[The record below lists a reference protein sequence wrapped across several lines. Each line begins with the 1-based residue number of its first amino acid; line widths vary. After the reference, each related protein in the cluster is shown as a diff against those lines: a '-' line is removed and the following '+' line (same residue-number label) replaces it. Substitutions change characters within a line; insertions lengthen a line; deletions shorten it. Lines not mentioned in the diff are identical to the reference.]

1 MLGAI
6 PSDSIKTGYNE
17 WNTLT
22 VTARGSTTEFFIND
36 NSVATMGDES
46 FLCGKVGLF
55 AIDSSTSDT
64 PDIVQFRNIQITEL
78 EGVTPTP
85 TPTPNPNLIPPQ
97 SGFPIQ
103 P

>member
-1 MLGAI
+1 M
-6 PSDSIKTGYNE
+6 E
-17 WNTLT
+17 
-22 VTARGSTTEFFIND
+22 
-36 NSVATMGDES
+36 DES
-46 FLCGKVGLF
+46 FSCGKVGLY

-97 SGFPIQ
+97 SGFPIR

>member
-85 TPTPNPNLIPPQ
+85 TPNPNLIPPQ
-97 SGFPIQ
+97 SGFPIL